1 MVSSIGV
8 LECPFC
14 DEIFEVKSPDKLH
27 TAFST
32 TKPVPKSYHADV
44 VERNTSAKTQNVKKQ
59 LQFTGMHRLNTS
71 PECEPGSCRC
81 PTKVGFWELKRTL
94 TFSRE

>member
-44 VERNTSAKTQNVKKQ
+44 VGKKHKCQNPKCKKTITVYWYAP
-59 LQFTGMHRLNTS
+59 LEYFTRM
-71 PECEPGSCRC
+71 
-81 PTKVGFWELKRTL
+81 
-94 TFSRE
+94 